1 MQGPPKPKN
10 TPDDLAE
17 VERALSVL
25 KGRHPEHERARRE
38 DEEARSRRRAS
49 MDAAANVESKR
60 RSSRVLVMGVVTV
73 TVLAAAGVV
82 SMLVVR
88 EIARG
93 GRVEKAI
100 APYRAMGFEVVET
113 SSRSKPGMLDLQ
125 APQGCL
131 LAVSSNDKPIKVE
144 RVAGTTEGAG
154 PVLFCMCES
163 ERVAVSTDPGDG
175 GLALLSIDAAS
186 LGGSR
191 AFAFSPLTSG
201 TKLVTDQACAETS
214 LDAWIDAKK
223 FPVKP
228 ADDKWLTAKPARA
241 PLARSGFKV
250 VATVPPAAPFAVV
263 DLAKESCLL
272 AVADEGATKLALRG
286 HGGTALA
293 SSGLEG
299 VAYCT
304 AGEVT
309 VSVER
314 EGQGEVTILSAPATR
329 VGGTEGLEELAHE
342 VGLKALASAPPAD
355 LAWNAKQL
363 LVASAVPEALVTT
376 TSAPD
381 VVDSAEARVFSLSFK
396 TPGAIAPEA
405 GEDVFSYCEPTLGP
419 NVLESLCLFSG
430 PSKWRIS
437 GPEAVGGIARSKLP
451 FWLLAMQG
459 VNDPVALK
467 EETQLFALARH
478 LKYEGFE
485 PTTLEALTELPNGV
499 EILGRAGEDA
509 VVAVSVA
516 PEAPYVIPLTDGAA
530 WATDGPPRIV
540 PLAPLAK
547 VTLTTGKKSL
557 PSKNVRRT
565 VVFRRQKK

>member
-1 MQGPPKPKN
+1 MQGPPKPKG

-25 KGRHPEHERARRE
+25 KGRHPEHERSRRE
-38 DEEARSRRRAS
+38 DEEARSRRRAA
-49 MDAAANVESKR
+49 MDAAANVERKR
-60 RSSRVLVMGVVTV
+60 RSSRVVVMGALTV

-93 GRVEKAI
+93 GRVDQAI
-100 APYRAMGFEVVET
+100 APYRGMGFSVVET
-113 SSRSKPGMLDLQ
+113 SSRSNAGKIDLQ

-144 RVAGTTEGAG
+144 RVGGTTEGAG

-175 GLALLSIDAAS
+175 GIALLSIDAAN

-191 AFAFSPLTSG
+191 AFAFSPVTAG
-201 TKLVTDQACAETS
+201 TKIVSDQACADAS
-214 LDAWIDAKK
+214 FDAWIDAKK
-223 FPVKP
+223 FPAKA
-228 ADDKWLTAKPARA
+228 ADDKWLGANPARA
-241 PLARSGFKV
+241 PLVRNGFKV
-250 VATVPPAAPFAVV
+250 LASLGAETPFAVV
-263 DLAKESCLL
+263 DMTKDSCLL
-272 AVADEGATKLALRG
+272 VASDEGVTKLSLRA
-286 HGGTALA
+286 HGGAAATSSGPEGFAYCA
-293 SSGLEG
+293 SSEG
-299 VAYCT
+299 TYA
-304 AGEVT
+304 
-309 VSVER
+309 VER
-314 EGQGEVTILSAPATR
+314 EGKGDVTILAAPAGR

-342 VGLKALASAPPAD
+342 AGLKPVATVPPAD
-355 LAWNAKQL
+355 LAWNAKL
-363 LVASAVPEALVTT
+363 LLLASTVPEALVTT
-376 TSAPD
+376 TAAPD
-381 VVDSAEARVFSLSFK
+381 VVDNAEARVFSLSFK
-396 TPGAIAPEA
+396 TPNAIAPET

-437 GPEAVGGIARSKLP
+437 SPEAVGGIARSKLP
-451 FWLLAMQG
+451 FWLLSMQG

-547 VTLTTGKKSL
+547 VTLTAGKKSL